1 MRFTKFSLVLAGVL
15 VPSLAQAQ
23 FTLMIDGGQR
33 VEKYATG
40 FSRTVPV
47 GGIGL
52 GAALAG
58 GAGQNS
64 GFILSASAEGKIGG
78 GGAMDGKI
86 TGDAMMRFGPV
97 AFGGGLDLIAPMV
110 GDVSDPSSP
119 DGKRSIS
126 DEQIFG
132 YSGIAK
138 LNFGPLSKGFIQA
151 RITTYPNGSGFR
163 LIDSCSSQYLDQ
175 STSATCSQVIAQ
187 HDPEFQSGDEA
198 RVSTGWVFSGSG
210 GAKILRLQWAQQR
223 LNYVH
228 EKDNVGG
235 AYDRKVQTVSL
246 GLVFTL

>member
-1 MRFTKFSLVLAGVL
+1 MRLTTFTLVLAGVS
-15 VPSLAQAQ
+15 VPAVANAQ
-23 FTLMIDGGQR
+23 FTAMIDGGQR
-33 VEKYATG
+33 MEKYATG

-47 GGIGL
+47 AGLGL

-64 GFILSASAEGKIGG
+64 GFILSASLEGKIGG
-78 GGAMDGKI
+78 SGALDGKF
-86 TGDAMMRFGPV
+86 TGDAMMRVGPV
-97 AFGGGLDLIAPMV
+97 AFGGGLDLLAPGV
-110 GDVSDPSSP
+110 GDVSDPTSP

-126 DEQIFG
+126 DEQMFG

-151 RITTYPNGSGFR
+151 RITTYPSGSGFR
-163 LIDSCSSQYLDQ
+163 LIDTCNSQYLDQ
-175 STSATCSQVIAQ
+175 STSATCSQIIAQ

-223 LNYVH
+223 LNYVR

-235 AYDRKVQTVSL
+235 AYDRTVQTVSL